1 VSDGVSSPRD
11 PQAIGGVGAAGPTR
25 KLSGVWPAILLAG
38 LIALGALWT
47 ASASAQNVTGAAGP
61 QATPPTLDKQLANG
75 ENVYRLVCSACHA
88 YNGEGLTAAWLRTW
102 APPDQNCWQ
111 SKCHAANHPPDGF
124 VLPHYVPAIAGPG
137 TLKAMRTAQDLFAFV
152 HASMPFQDPGYL
164 SQQDYWDITAHIL
177 VLNGVRVGPDPVGQA
192 NAASIALHPSS
203 EAAGPLAP
211 AGPGQAT
218 TSPLVP
224 ASGRISWLFGGA
236 TFGLIVAALVVGLL
250 TRTRPA
256 EGRDRQ

>member
-1 VSDGVSSPRD
+1 VSSPRD
-11 PQAIGGVGAAGPTR
+11 PQGIERVGAAGPAR
-25 KLSGVWPAILLAG
+25 KLRGVWLAILLAG
-38 LIALGALWT
+38 LIALGGLWT

-61 QATPPTLDKQLANG
+61 QATPPTLDTQLANG

-124 VLPHYVPAIAGPG
+124 VLPHYVPAIAGRG
-137 TLKAMRTAQDLFAFV
+137 TLEAMRTAQDLFAFI
-152 HASMPFQDPGYL
+152 HTAMPFQDPGYL

-177 VLNGVRVGPDPVGQA
+177 VLNHVPVGPDPVGQA

-203 EAAGPLAP
+203 LAAGPPAP
-211 AGPGQAT
+211 AGSGQAT
-218 TSPLVP
+218 SLHRVP
-224 ASGRISWLFGGA
+224 ASRRISWPFGSA
-236 TFGLIVAALVVGLL
+236 TLGLIVAALVIGLI
-250 TRTRPA
+250 TRTRPS